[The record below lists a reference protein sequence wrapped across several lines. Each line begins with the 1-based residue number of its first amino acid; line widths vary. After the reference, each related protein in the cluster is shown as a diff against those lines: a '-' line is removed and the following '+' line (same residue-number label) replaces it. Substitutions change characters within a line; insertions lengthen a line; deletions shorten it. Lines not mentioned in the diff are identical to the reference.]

1 MSTLDKLAYTGM
13 CMLDLSSP
21 LMYDFHHGYIKNS
34 YGDKA
39 MLLFAGTDSLVHKI
53 KSHDMFEEKW
63 KLKQNM
69 LQL

>member
-39 MLLFAGTDSLVHKI
+39 MLLFAGTDSLVH
-53 KSHDMFEEKW
+53 
-63 KLKQNM
+63 
-69 LQL
+69 